1 MGTPVGIIV
10 YRTLATLA
18 DPFISG
24 WMLWRLYK
32 GKEEKARFAERL
44 GLNTA
49 IPRPRGKLVWLHGA
63 SVGETI
69 SILPLVDALRAAKNP
84 PHILVTSGTRTS
96 AALMAKRLPDGVIHQ
111 YAPVDHWLSVGK
123 FIKHWQPDVSV
134 FVESELWP
142 EMLYQAPKPMLVGGR
157 MSARSGQRYEKMKWF
172 WQPLL
177 KRLNPC
183 LVQTETYAMRFA
195 AAGAVHVQV
204 GGNLKDDAPPLPAD
218 EMALKALQKAIGARP
233 VLFAA
238 STHPGEEE
246 AILACHH
253 ALRKTHKD
261 LLTIIAPRH
270 PHRGAE
276 IAALVAPTGAVAR
289 QRSKDPLPAKTC
301 DIFIADS
308 IGEMG
313 LWYRLA
319 TVAVIGGSFI
329 PHGGQNPLEAL
340 KLNCPL
346 VCGPHM
352 FNFTQTLE
360 HFLDCNA
367 IEQVADVAAL
377 LKTLKPYFAD
387 SQHRATMV
395 KRYPEALAPLTGA
408 VNVAANSILD
418 NLK

>member
-1 MGTPVGIIV
+1 MNTPLGMII
-10 YRTLATLA
+10 YRTLATVA

-24 WMLWRLYK
+24 WLLWRLYK
-32 GKEEKARFAERL
+32 GKEERARFAERL
-44 GLNTA
+44 GMTTV
-49 IPRPRGKLVWLHGA
+49 PRPRGKLVWLHGA

-69 SILPLVDALRAAKNP
+69 SILPVIDALHASPNA

-96 AALMAKRLPDGVIHQ
+96 AALMQKRLPQGVIHQ
-111 YAPVDHWLSVGK
+111 YVPVDHWLTVRK
-123 FIKHWQPDVSV
+123 FLQHWKPDTSV

-142 EMLYQAPKPMLVGGR
+142 EMLYQSPKPMLIGGR
-157 MSARSGQRYEKMKWF
+157 MSARSGGRYKKHAWF

-177 KRLNPC
+177 ARLNPC
-183 LVQTETYAMRFA
+183 LVQTEAYALRFA
-195 AAGAVHVQV
+195 AAGAAHVAV

-218 EMALKALQKAIGARP
+218 ETSLTALKKAIGTRP
-233 VLFAA
+233 VLLAA
-238 STHPGEEE
+238 STHPGENE

-253 ALRKTHKD
+253 ALKKQHKN

-270 PHRGAE
+270 PQRGAE
-276 IAALVAPTGAVAR
+276 VAALAAQTGAAVVLRSQTALPTKSSDVFVA
-289 QRSKDPLPAKTC
+289 DT
-301 DIFIADS
+301 

-360 HFLDCNA
+360 HLQAHKA
-367 IEQVADVAAL
+367 IEQVDDVAAL

-387 SQHRATMV
+387 KAYRATMV
-395 KRYPEALAPLTGA
+395 KRYRKALSELSGA
-408 VNVAANSILD
+408 VETAKEAILN
-418 NLK
+418 NLR

>member
-10 YRTLATLA
+10 YRTIATLA

-24 WMLWRLYK
+24 WLLWRLYK
-32 GKEEKARFAERL
+32 GKEDRSRFSERL
-44 GLNTA
+44 GLNTDT
-49 IPRPRGKLVWLHGA
+49 PRPRGKLVWLHGA

-69 SILPLVDALRAAKNP
+69 SILPLIDELRAAANP

-96 AALMAKRLPDGVIHQ
+96 AALMAKRLPEGVIHQ

-123 FIKHWQPDVSV
+123 FVKHWQPNASV

-142 EMLYQAPKPMLVGGR
+142 EMLYQAPNPMLVGGR
-157 MSARSGQRYEKMKWF
+157 MSVRSGARYQKMKWF

-183 LVQTETYAMRFA
+183 LVQTESYAMRFA
-195 AAGAVHVQV
+195 AAGAVHVEV
-204 GGNLKDDAPPLPAD
+204 GGNLKDDAPPLPA
-218 EMALKALQKAIGARP
+218 ESTALAALKRAIGNRP

-253 ALRKTHKD
+253 ALRKTHKN

-276 IAALVAPTGAVAR
+276 IAALVAPTGVTTQ
-289 QRSKDPLPAKTC
+289 QRSQTPTPNKTC
-301 DIFIADS
+301 DVFIADS
-308 IGEMG
+308 IGDMG

-340 KLNCPL
+340 KLDCPL

-360 HFLDCNA
+360 HFLEHKA
-367 IEQVADVAAL
+367 IEQVTDVPAL
-377 LKTLKPYFAD
+377 LKTLKPYFANG
-387 SQHRATMV
+387 QHRATMV
-395 KRYPEALAPLTGA
+395 KRYPKALAPLTGA
-408 VNVAANSILD
+408 VKVAAHSILD
-418 NLK
+418 HLK